1 MKIDKN
7 INKVIATNLD
17 IKRIMSGG
25 GILWEA
31 NTVPGPTKL
40 IGGNSQAGFYGE
52 VPTRSF
58 ITGDELAAKIGL
70 TAGVSQFSN
79 DAWLKFSYLGNI
91 EFIAKK
97 PFRHSISWNDINVVN
112 AIYGN
117 RIINIKGNNYKI
129 RLMKGKNEGNQS
141 DQTYFEGHIV
151 RNSEWN
157 RLMLPIHQ
165 NAPSNWRWPGNV
177 NLPTEKWNVR
187 YTDFD
192 LMVNQSEKNGSFS
205 WCQERGSSYN
215 FHLGRGSFGVSNSGN
230 NSSINAT
237 PYSGWRPVLELI
249 GEINQALEAKEKLQ
263 IQFGNGTWFNGDGVA
278 SNIGRDIRTIPT
290 AVEGY
295 KVTISWKS
303 SNLNI
308 MTNDGK
314 RVGKGDVS
322 LIATIRDDNGYTE
335 TKEFKLIII

>member
-1 MKIDKN
+1 M
-7 INKVIATNLD
+7 
-17 IKRIMSGG
+17 
-25 GILWEA
+25 WEA

-52 VPTRSF
+52 VPTRNF

-97 PFRHSISWNDINVVN
+97 PFRHSISWSNINAVN
-112 AIYGN
+112 AVYGN
-117 RIINIKGNNYKI
+117 RVINIKGSNYKI
-129 RLMKGKNEGNQS
+129 RLIKGKTEGMQDDVGNYEGN
-141 DQTYFEGHIV
+141 ICK
-151 RNSEWN
+151 NSEWN

-165 NAPSNWRWPGNV
+165 NAPSNWAVPKNV
-177 NLPTEKWNVR
+177 NSPTENWNVR
-187 YTDFD
+187 FTNSD
-192 LMVNQSEKNGSFS
+192 LIVTNNVGNGAIS
-205 WCQERGSSYN
+205 WCQERGGYFNLTRGGYRGISSS
-215 FHLGRGSFGVSNSGN
+215 GSAESVDN
-230 NSSINAT
+230 IA
-237 PYSGWRPVLELI
+237 YSREYGWRPVLELI

-278 SNIGRDIRTIPT
+278 PNIGRDIRTMPT
-290 AVEGY
+290 TVDGY
-295 KVTISWKS
+295 KVTITWKS

-322 LIATIRDDNGYTE
+322 LIATIRDNNGDTE